1 MTSHPKDVSDELIR
15 AVGECERIAPHFHLP
30 LQSGSNRILAKMN
43 RRYDTER
50 YLSVV
55 EKLRAARPGIA
66 LTSDIIV
73 GFPGESDADFE
84 QTLSMLSR
92 VRFDMIYS
100 FIYSARKGTPAALY
114 PDQVPHEISAERM
127 RRLLEL
133 QGEIARECNLPHV
146 GKILRVL
153 VDEPS
158 KDGRSGIL
166 SGRTDTGKL
175 VHFAPLSEEIGRYAS
190 VRIDRAEAF
199 ALYGT
204 EIPTASQ

>member
-1 MTSHPKDVSDELIR
+1 
-15 AVGECERIAPHFHLP
+15 LP
-30 LQSGSNRILAKMN
+30 LQSGSDAILKQMN
-43 RRYDTER
+43 RHYD
-50 YLSVV
+50 
-55 EKLRAARPGIA
+55 RAAYLDILDYMREKMPDLA
-66 LTSDIIV
+66 VTSDIIV
-73 GFPGESDADFE
+73 GFPGETDADFE
-84 QTLSMLSR
+84 DTLAMLRR